1 MKLNMIFGCLV
12 VMALSSPSHAL
23 AQDNPTDKATYYDWA
38 PGEAQPRS
46 AGSPPTT
53 PHEYMGPPTDA
64 RRPAGRRVPAI
75 DPNAGLIG
83 GPISENVLTP
93 PPPVNLLSDTD
104 SVLSARETRTAE
116 LAKGWIDGG
125 SFDPTAAGEDG
136 AVVFRFGAALP
147 TVVCAP
153 LYVCDM
159 RLQPGETVYTV
170 QVGDPVRWKVSP
182 AISGPA
188 ERQITHVTVKPLDI
202 GLTTN
207 LLVTT
212 DRRSYTVKLVSRKDD
227 WMPVIGFSYPED
239 EAARWAAIARQE
251 KEEQAATVIPA
262 TGQHLADLDFGYSM
276 KSRGRPAWQPLR
288 VYTDG
293 VKTYIQFP
301 ASMAFDESP
310 VLVAIGADRK
320 EQMVNY
326 RTQGNTYVVDKVL
339 NRALLLS
346 GVGRRQARVEI
357 TRKQGV

>member
-1 MKLNMIFGCLV
+1 MNTKMTFLAVLLLV
-12 VMALSSPSHAL
+12 S
-23 AQDNPTDKATYYDWA
+23 
-38 PGEAQPRS
+38 S
-46 AGSPPTT
+46 AGHAQSPAPAGVAQYMDWPPSDAT
-53 PHEYMGPPTDA
+53 PRAPAQSPVEASQYMGPPTDA
-64 RRPAGRRVPAI
+64 SRASRVPAI
-75 DPNAGLIG
+75 DPNAGLVG
-83 GPISENVLTP
+83 GAISENIIEP

-104 SVLSARETRTAE
+104 SELTGRERRTAQ
-116 LAKGWIDGG
+116 LAKGWIDGPAVDG
-125 SFDPTAAGEDG
+125 TAAGEDG
-136 AVVFRFGAALP
+136 AVTFRFGAALP

-182 AISGPA
+182 ALSGPA
-188 ERQITHVTVKPLDI
+188 DRQITHVTVKPLDI

-227 WMPVIGFSYPED
+227 WMPVVAFSYPED

-251 KEEQAATVIPA
+251 KATRENTVIA
-262 TGQHLADLDFGYSM
+262 ETGQNIASLDFGYRL
-276 KSRGRPAWQPLR
+276 KTKGKPAWSPTR

-301 ASMAFDESP
+301 GAMRHDESP
-310 VLVAIGADRK
+310 VLVAVGIDKK

-326 RTQGNTYVVDKVL
+326 RVAGNTYVVDKVL
-339 NRALLLS
+339 DRAVLLS
-346 GVGRRQARVEI
+346 GVGRTQAKVEI
-357 TRKQGV
+357 IRTRGES